1 MSSSAIRKTGVDSPV
16 VWQYNIHMKI
26 TTKPSLGET
35 MTKVIL
41 AIAFLIFLVVIGP
54 IITIWAL
61 NILFPSLAIPFT
73 WETWL
78 AVVINT

>member
-1 MSSSAIRKTGVDSPV
+1 
-16 VWQYNIHMKI
+16 
-26 TTKPSLGET
+26 

-41 AIAFLIFLVVIGP
+41 AIAFVIFLVAIGP

-61 NILFPSLAIPFT
+61 NTLFPSLAIPFT

-78 AVVINT
+78 AVVIIGGVIKSRVSVSK

>member
-1 MSSSAIRKTGVDSPV
+1 
-16 VWQYNIHMKI
+16 MKI
-26 TTKPSLGET
+26 TTKPTLGET

-41 AIAFLIFLVVIGP
+41 ALAFIIFLVAIGP

-61 NILFPSLAIPFT
+61 NTLFPTLAIPLT

-78 AVVINT
+78 AVVVIGGVLKSRVSVSK

>member
-1 MSSSAIRKTGVDSPV
+1 
-16 VWQYNIHMKI
+16 
-26 TTKPSLGET
+26 

-41 AIAFLIFLVVIGP
+41 ALAFIIFLVAIGP

-61 NILFPSLAIPFT
+61 NTLFPALAIPLT

-78 AVVINT
+78 AVVIIGGVIKSRVSVSK

>member
-1 MSSSAIRKTGVDSPV
+1 
-16 VWQYNIHMKI
+16 
-26 TTKPSLGET
+26 

-78 AVVINT
+78 AVVIIGGVLKSRVTTNK

>member
-1 MSSSAIRKTGVDSPV
+1 
-16 VWQYNIHMKI
+16 
-26 TTKPSLGET
+26 

-41 AIAFLIFLVVIGP
+41 ALAFIIFLVAIGP

-61 NILFPSLAIPFT
+61 NTLFPTLAIPLT

-78 AVVINT
+78 AVVIIGGVIKSRVSVSK